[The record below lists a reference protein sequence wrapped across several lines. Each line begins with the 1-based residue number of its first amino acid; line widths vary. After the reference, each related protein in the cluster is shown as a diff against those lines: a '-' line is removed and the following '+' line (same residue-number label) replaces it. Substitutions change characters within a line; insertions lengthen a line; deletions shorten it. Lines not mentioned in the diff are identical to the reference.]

1 MQRPHMRPST
11 PRADS
16 GGPRG
21 VGLAPREAR
30 LTFPYGRRHVR
41 PGPTWRRPHVGSAA
55 RGVGRAWGQPGPTCG
70 QHARVRILALELT
83 GTGFEP
89 GRAGPTRGQA
99 DPTCGRPHVRP
110 TARWRRAARA
120 IAGPTCGLWGRTC
133 GKNLP
138 HSALASQTLLASC
151 LLDSLL
157 ACPPACLLASF
168 LACSLASL
176 PPFVCPFVAS
186 LPQSLFWFVAFELPH
201 VLLVSVRCDSFEVR
215 VLNH

>member
-1 MQRPHMRPST
+1 MRPST
-11 PRADS
+11 PRGAL
-16 GGPRG
+16 GGRRA
-21 VGLAPREAR
+21 VGLAPRKAC

-55 RGVGRAWGQPGPTCG
+55 RGVGRAWGQPGPTWG
-70 QHARVRILALELT
+70 RHARVRILALELT
-83 GTGFEP
+83 GPGFEP

-120 IAGPTCGLWGRTC
+120 IAGPTCGLRGRTC

-138 HSALASQTLLASC
+138 HSGRASQTLLGSC

-157 ACPPACLLASF
+157 ACLPARLFTCLLPSLLLCFVAPLRLCLRCLLASI
-168 LACSLASL
+168 LALIFC
-176 PPFVCPFVAS
+176 FRVVA
-186 LPQSLFWFVAFELPH
+186 